1 MCMKKYFILAAA
13 ALMMGACSN
22 SNDEGGNVVTNP
34 TDNTFRLK
42 STVAGSKTG
51 GTRADGTDIQTSN
64 IENGQSVWAEFTS
77 TAAPTENTGTSA
89 GQWSTST
96 NKAVGTFTADGSGNL
111 TGTSIKWPVVDTA
124 TPTANVSIK
133 AWAPA
138 IWSTLAAAPTSWE
151 VKTDQTAKADY
162 LASDLLYGTRS
173 AISYADITNPVTI
186 NFEHKLAKINVKIA
200 GGTDVNGNALA
211 TSDYANAKIVFAE
224 GSEAAPTT
232 AYLVTDADISG
243 STVTAKT
250 TSSTTPPTKSAI
262 TVTTAYNASENA
274 SAIII
279 PQTVV
284 AGSTDKKILF
294 TVTLPTKT
302 YKYTIAAN
310 KEFKAG
316 YEYTYNIT
324 LRGDTNTIIL
334 TEQIAKWSDGGSEA
348 IIAQ

>member
-1 MCMKKYFILAAA
+1 MKKYFILAAA
-13 ALMMGACSN
+13 ALMLGSCSN
-22 SNDEGGNVVTNP
+22 SSDEGGKAVTNP

-42 STVAGSKTG
+42 STVAGSKAG
-51 GTRADGTDIQTSN
+51 STRADGTDIQTSN

-77 TAAPTENTGTSA
+77 TATPTENTGTSA

-124 TPTANVSIK
+124 TPPATVSIK

-138 IWSTLAAAPTSWE
+138 TTAAPASWS

-162 LASDLLYGTRS
+162 LASDLLYGTSS

-200 GGTDVNGNALA
+200 GGTDNTGATLDASAL
-211 TSDYANAKIVFAE
+211 TNAKIVFAE
-224 GSEAAPTT
+224 GTNVTT
-232 AYLVTDADISG
+232 PVAYLVTDATIAG
-243 STVTAKT
+243 STVTKG
-250 TSSTTPPTKSAI
+250 STKSAI
-262 TVTTAYNASENA
+262 TVTTAYNATEFA
-274 SAIII
+274 SAVII
-279 PQTVV
+279 PQVIE
-284 AGSTDKKILF
+284 AASTTDADKKILF
-294 TVTLPTKT
+294 SVTLPGDPTKT
-302 YKYTIAAN
+302 YQYKIGAN

-324 LRGDTNTIIL
+324 IRGDQNTIIL
-334 TEQIAKWSDGGSEA
+334 TEQIAKWTDGGNEA